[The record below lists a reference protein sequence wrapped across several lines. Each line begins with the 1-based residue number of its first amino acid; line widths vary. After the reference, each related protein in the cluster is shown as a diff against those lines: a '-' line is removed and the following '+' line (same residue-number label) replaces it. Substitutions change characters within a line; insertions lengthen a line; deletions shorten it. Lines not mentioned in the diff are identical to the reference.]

1 MKRLVILGG
10 GYGGINIA
18 ANILHHHFPEDV
30 RITLIDRNPYHS
42 LKTEFYATAAGTKA
56 DIDVRLDFPDDPRID
71 YTFGEV
77 TKIDTEERQIYFTE
91 ETKHMHYDQLVI
103 GLGAEDIY
111 HGIPGAKEHT
121 YSVQT
126 INAARE
132 TGVAVANTKPYGKI
146 AIVGAGL
153 SGVEV
158 AAEIRSSRPDLN
170 IRLFDRNA
178 AVLRPF
184 DMKIRDYVE
193 AWLRKNNVEVVH
205 HCQVEAVEED
215 GIINCGKK
223 MENDVTI
230 WTAGVQPNRIVRD
243 LPFEKDRQQKII
255 VNDFYQV
262 PEDPNVYVVGD
273 CASSEFSPSAQLA
286 RQQGQQI
293 AKIILDG
300 WHGKKLKKPRP
311 IKLKGT
317 LGSLGRSD
325 GFGNMMA
332 TPMTGWLPR
341 IAKSGVL
348 WLNKRH

>member
-1 MKRLVILGG
+1 MKNLVILGG

-18 ANILHHHFPEDV
+18 ANILHQHFPEDI
-30 RITLIDRNPYHS
+30 RIILIDRNPYHS

-56 DIDVRLDFPDDPRID
+56 DIDVRLNFPDDPRID
-71 YTFGEV
+71 YILGEV
-77 TKIDTEERQIYFTE
+77 EMIDTENQTIIFQDT
-91 ETKHMHYDQLVI
+91 TKNTNYDQLVI

-126 INAARE
+126 INAARQA
-132 TGVAVANTKPYGKI
+132 GVAVANTQPYGRI

-158 AAEIRSSRPDLN
+158 AAEIRSSRPDLK
-170 IRLFDRNA
+170 IQLFDRNA

-193 AWLRKNNVEVVH
+193 AWLRKNDIEVVH
-205 HCQVEAVEED
+205 HCQVEAVEAD
-215 GIINCGKK
+215 GIVNCGKK
-223 MENDVTI
+223 TPADVTI

-243 LPFEKDRQQKII
+243 LPYKKDRHQKLV
-255 VNDFYQV
+255 VNEFYQV
-262 PEDPNVYVVGD
+262 PEDNNVYVVGD
-273 CASSEFSPSAQLA
+273 CASSEYSPSAQLA

-293 AKIILDG
+293 ARILLDD
-300 WHGKKLKKPRP
+300 WQGKTLKKPRP

-325 GFGNMMA
+325 GFGNMMDK
-332 TPMTGWLPR
+332 PMTGWLPR